1 MGGPLRSLAIA
12 LSLYFPL
19 ASCAGNDDA
28 TLVIPGTVPFGIAL
42 PDIPV
47 GKEIVITDTPVC
59 VARDDRTRT
68 EASAVRLVRAWPT
81 AGSGVKVSDLGI
93 YQETVAGDGIQMP
106 DIPPFT
112 PLKEIAHFR
121 SKSVTVQ
128 CSKDRASFGDAQV
141 SFIGIE
147 VSRIAEEGGFANGIT
162 VEYVSGGNLKQMSVP
177 IILWLC
183 PNDVETNGG
192 CRKP

>member
-1 MGGPLRSLAIA
+1 MV
-12 LSLYFPL
+12 
-19 ASCAGNDDA
+19 SCSDSDDA
-28 TLVIPGTVPFGIAL
+28 TLIIPGTVPFGVAL
-42 PDIPV
+42 RDIPV
-47 GKEIVITDTPVC
+47 SKELVIADTPVC
-59 VARDDRTRT
+59 VAPSDTKRA

-128 CSKDRASFGDAQV
+128 CSKDRASFGDDQV

-162 VEYVSGGNLKQMSVP
+162 VEYVSEGNLKQMSVP